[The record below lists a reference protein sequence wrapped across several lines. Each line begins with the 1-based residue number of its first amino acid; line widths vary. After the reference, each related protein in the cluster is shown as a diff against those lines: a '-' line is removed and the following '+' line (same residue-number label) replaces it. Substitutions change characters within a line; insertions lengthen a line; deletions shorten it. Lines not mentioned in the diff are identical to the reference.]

1 MQKKATDRPKAAPRP
16 AAKSQSPAKAAA
28 EKKTPAPPQKKTEP
42 RKDSMASTKAAL
54 TKREREKIKKW
65 LLERRAQLLNDLD
78 GTATA
83 IDNLQ
88 DPKAD
93 DFDRAVEAGTMELLV
108 ALGDT
113 ERRELEEITLA
124 LEKIENGSYGQCEAC
139 MEKPLKLCATCPFI
153 PKARLEA
160 LATARLCVACQ
171 EAEEKN
177 QIPSYT
183 RLRPRLR
190 LFGEEIEEFSH
201 PLMDTNDD
209 N

>member
-1 MQKKATDRPKAAPRP
+1 MQKKAKTHPKTSPRP
-16 AAKSQSPAKAAA
+16 AAKTKGPAKAAPR
-28 EKKTPAPPQKKTEP
+28 KKAQAPPQKKKEP
-42 RKDSMASTKAAL
+42 GKDDMPPKATL

-108 ALGDT
+108 TLGDT

-124 LEKIENGSYGQCEAC
+124 LEKIASGTYGHCEAC
-139 MEKPLKLCATCPFI
+139 MEKPLELCATCPFI
-153 PKARLEA
+153 PKPRLEA
-160 LATARLCVACQ
+160 LPTARLCVACQ

-183 RLRPRLR
+183 RLRPRR
-190 LFGEEIEEFSH
+190 SLFGEEIEEFSH